1 VRVPGFTGVSA
12 PISATLNEE
21 LDGFPSGN
29 CIDASL
35 DTVCSSKSSKCIAG
49 VSSDFCQEGLPTLEI
64 DLGQR
69 ADIGAIFVYNKL
81 NSLGEQDNQKRI
93 VNAKL
98 YLWAL
103 PGGENTAGNVQCGTE
118 VLFPTNIPGSDGCSL
133 YVFLLFPS
141 APFPVICGIN

>member
-1 VRVPGFTGVSA
+1 MRVPGFTGVSA

-29 CIDASL
+29 CIDDSL
-35 DTVCSSKSSKCIAG
+35 DTVCSLKSSKFIAG

-81 NSLGEQDNQKRI
+81 SSLGEQDNQKRI

-103 PGGENTAGNVQCGTE
+103 PGGENTAGNV
-118 VLFPTNIPGSDGCSL
+118 PTNIPGSDGCSL

-141 APFPVICGIN
+141 APFPVICGTN